1 VKGEPR
7 PAEPG
12 PSAPDERR
20 MRSMTAPAFDRWQ
33 EVREAQ
39 ERVLR
44 SEVDETLIR
53 ANLELSPLERL
64 RRHDRALALLRAL
77 RDAADRILQP

>member
-1 VKGEPR
+1 
-7 PAEPG
+7 
-12 PSAPDERR
+12 
-20 MRSMTAPAFDRWQ
+20 MRSMTAPDFDRWQ
-33 EVREAQ
+33 EVQEAQ

-77 RDAADRILQP
+77 RDAADRNLQP